1 MKTKR
6 LLWGGLA
13 LVLLGVAGAALVIW
27 RVPDLR
33 WRAEV
38 VGLVASG
45 RVKDLGLI
53 ETLHMLKPGSGYWLE
68 GLTETRNAYMSIHN
82 PFVSANDVT
91 AGLNSFRQD
100 CAACHGADGRGR
112 EVAPGLIGRA
122 LKYGDSDWAM
132 FNTVRRGIAGTSM
145 PPHAWDEKRIWGV
158 IAYLRSISDAHK
170 QAAGS
175 SSEEGSEGEPN
186 REVDVK
192 VPYSELA
199 STEWPGKDWLAY
211 SGSYSGTRHS
221 QLTQIDR
228 TNITRLA
235 PKWLRVFDGAG
246 ERIEASPI
254 VRDGVMFLTRTS
266 EVLALDALT
275 GATLWHFNR
284 DPHPEAR
291 GCCGNVNRGV
301 AILDDRVFVG
311 TTDAHLIAL
320 AARTGK
326 PIWDTAVVADF
337 SNGFSIT
344 GAPLAYQD
352 LVVVGISGGDYPTS
366 GFIAAYDAST
376 GKERWRFKTIPGP
389 GEPGH
394 ETWAGDSWQHGGAAT
409 WLTGSYDPKLDI
421 LYWGVGNPAPDFNAS
436 GRAGDNLYTNSVVA
450 LRGSTGEK
458 LWHFQFTPNDD
469 HDWDSVQIPVIA
481 DRPNSRTPKQLL
493 WANRN
498 GFFYS
503 LNRETGEFL
512 AGAPFVHQTWAAGLD
527 PKGRPIKK
535 PGATPT
541 PKGTLVYPSV
551 TGATNWWSPSYDPKL
566 DLMFVPALEYGGM
579 FFSEEGWEP
588 QPGQLYLA
596 GATGGAPNIPHY
608 TGVIAIKPDTGEV
621 AWKARRPPSM
631 SDDLHLAGLVTT
643 AGGVTFACD
652 DQLFYALDSSNG
664 NMLWSFP
671 TGSRISASPIT
682 FEAQGKQ
689 YVFVAATKTLIAF
702 ALVGADAPVTTAAT
716 H

>member
-1 MKTKR
+1 MTTKKR

-38 VGLVASG
+38 VGLVATG
-45 RVKDLGLI
+45 RVQDLGFV
-53 ETLHMLKPGSGYWLE
+53 EALHMLKPGSGYWLE
-68 GLTETRNAYMSIHN
+68 GLVETRNAYMTISN
-82 PFVSANDVT
+82 PFVSAEDVA
-91 AGLNSFRQD
+91 AGMKQFRQD
-100 CAACHGADGRGR
+100 CAACHGADGHGR
-112 EVAPGLIGRA
+112 EVAPALIGRA

-145 PPHAWDEKRIWGV
+145 PPHDWDEKRIWSV
-158 IAYLRSISDAHK
+158 IAYLRSIGDAHK

-175 SSEEGSEGEPN
+175 SSGSGEGGEGGEPQRDVNVSVPGSEIENTP
-186 REVDVK
+186 
-192 VPYSELA
+192 
-199 STEWPGKDWLAY
+199 WPGKDWLAY

-221 QLTQIDR
+221 QLTQIDH
-228 TNITRLA
+228 TNVARLA
-235 PKWLRVFDGAG
+235 PKWLRVFDGPG
-246 ERIEASPI
+246 ERVEASPI
-254 VRDGVMFLTRTS
+254 VRDGIMFLTRNS

-275 GATLWHFNR
+275 GTTLWRFNR
-284 DPHPEAR
+284 SPNPQAR

-301 AILDDRVFVG
+301 AILDDRLFVG

-320 AARTGK
+320 DVRKGK
-326 PIWDTAVVADF
+326 PIWDSTVVEFGA
-337 SNGFSIT
+337 GYAIT
-344 GAPLAYQD
+344 GAPIAYRD
-352 LVVVGISGGDYPTS
+352 LVVIGVSGGDYPTT
-366 GFIAAYDAST
+366 GFVAAFDVKT
-376 GKERWRFKTIPGP
+376 GKERWRFKTIPGK
-389 GEPGH
+389 GEPGN
-394 ETWAGDSWQHGGAAT
+394 ETWAGESWKQGGGAT
-409 WLTGSYDPKLDI
+409 WLTGSYDPQLDI
-421 LYWGVGNPAPDFNAS
+421 LYWGVGNAAPAFNAT
-436 GRAGDNLYTNSVVA
+436 GRAGDNLFTNSVLA
-450 LRGSTGEK
+450 LRGTTGQK

-481 DRPNSRTPKQLL
+481 DRPGSSKAPKQLL

-498 GFFYS
+498 GFFYA

-512 AGAPFVHQTWAAGLD
+512 AGAPFVHQTWAEGLD
-527 PKGRPIKK
+527 PKGRPIVK
-535 PGATPT
+535 PAARST

-551 TGATNWWSPSYDPKL
+551 TGGTNWWSPSYDPKL
-566 DLMFVPALEYGGM
+566 DLMLVPSLEYGGM

-588 QPGQLYLA
+588 KPGQLYLA
-596 GATGGAPNIPHY
+596 GATGGAPNTPHY
-608 TGVIAIKPDTGEV
+608 TGVIAIKPDTGEI

-631 SDDLHLAGLVTT
+631 NDDLHLAGLVST
-643 AGGVTFACD
+643 AGGVTFASD

-682 FEAQGKQ
+682 FEAGGKQ

-702 ALVGADAPVTTAAT
+702 ALVGD
-716 H
+716 